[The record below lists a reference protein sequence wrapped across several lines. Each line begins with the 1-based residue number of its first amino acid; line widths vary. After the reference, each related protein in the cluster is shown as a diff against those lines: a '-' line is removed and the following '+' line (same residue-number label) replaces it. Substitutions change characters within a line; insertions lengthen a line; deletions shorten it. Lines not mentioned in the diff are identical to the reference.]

1 MSLQCRICL
10 DEDIIDNLCSPC
22 NCNGTSKYIHP
33 HCLTKWR
40 NENVNTPYYNKC
52 IDCHTDYKYSVERNE
67 QLILNNKKIL
77 YSNIFLFGLIT
88 LLLNLFD
95 NEASFKI
102 FNSIK
107 DKNISQQF
115 NQLED
120 NYYYIFY
127 YIILANYLVNCL
139 FFILSYICLFKIMNI
154 EHYIRHMCCAKIYN
168 AIKLFYIIILYL
180 ILSLKAFLATS
191 FLLVFIDT
199 ASINLYIEQH
209 NNILNDIN
217 TSNIRYYVETYISEN
232 ATIENIDEYTDTE
245 NEINHN
251 NNYNQRLI

>member
-1 MSLQCRICL
+1 
-10 DEDIIDNLCSPC
+10 
-22 NCNGTSKYIHP
+22 
-33 HCLTKWR
+33 
-40 NENVNTPYYNKC
+40 
-52 IDCHTDYKYSVERNE
+52 
-67 QLILNNKKIL
+67 
-77 YSNIFLFGLIT
+77 
-88 LLLNLFD
+88 
-95 NEASFKI
+95 
-102 FNSIK
+102 
-107 DKNISQQF
+107 
-115 NQLED
+115 
-120 NYYYIFY
+120 
-127 YIILANYLVNCL
+127 
-139 FFILSYICLFKIMNI
+139 MNI

-168 AIKLFYIIILYL
+168 VIKLFYIIILYL
-180 ILSLKAFLATS
+180 ILSLRAFLATS